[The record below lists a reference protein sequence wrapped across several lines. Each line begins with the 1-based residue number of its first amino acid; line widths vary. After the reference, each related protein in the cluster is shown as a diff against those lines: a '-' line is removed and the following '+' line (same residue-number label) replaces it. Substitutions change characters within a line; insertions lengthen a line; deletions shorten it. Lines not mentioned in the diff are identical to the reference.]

1 MDQPGKNRIREWTEE
16 LERKRAREEEQRR
29 KRRRGL
35 VRRLSVFGVI
45 MLLFTAASG
54 YTYYDQKQTLNEQ
67 ERQYNEHRAELA
79 ELEEKEEELALE
91 IKRLQEPEYIA
102 EIARRDYFLSN
113 SDETLF
119 QLPRD
124 DSDQD

>member
-1 MDQPGKNRIREWTEE
+1 MDQSGKNRIREWTEE

-45 MLLFTAASG
+45 MLIFTALSG
-54 YTYYDQKQTLNEQ
+54 YTYYEQKQTLNEQ
-67 ERQYNEHRAELA
+67 EREYEENQAELA
-79 ELEEKEEELALE
+79 ALEEKEDELSLE

-119 QLPRD
+119 QLPREED
-124 DSDQD
+124 NQD